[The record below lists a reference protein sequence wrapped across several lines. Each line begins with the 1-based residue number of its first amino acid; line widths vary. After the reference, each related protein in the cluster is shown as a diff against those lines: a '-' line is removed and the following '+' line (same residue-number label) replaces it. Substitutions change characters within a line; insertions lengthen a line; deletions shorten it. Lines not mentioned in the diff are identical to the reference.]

1 MLLAFQFYF
10 TPPVVV
16 EILPDEKLDAVPD
29 QSLKWNFAPLQLLV
43 DAEKLPEVQLSIK
56 KYPGR

>member
-1 MLLAFQFYF
+1 MVEEVKFPLSQLSIKKESTARVIAPTLMLLAFQFFIF

-29 QSLKWNFAPLQLLV
+29 QSLK
-43 DAEKLPEVQLSIK
+43 
-56 KYPGR
+56 